1 MAFSLT
7 FFFPTLKKMYYL
19 LLILYTQKSKIEK
32 DILLKNLIAYQVVEA
47 WNS

>member
-1 MAFSLT
+1 
-7 FFFPTLKKMYYL
+7 MYYL

-47 WNS
+47 WNSWHTPQIIFLYV